1 MEVDVNF
8 LNVNRQHK
16 NIDMKKVSTFPPHIK
31 IENDISCLK
40 QFNNFMKNVSFTI
53 DYCYVCDEKKFI
65 QELII
70 CNISYLNTTL
80 KNMNTLLKL
89 NSKHHVSNDY
99 DMIPQ

>member
-8 LNVNRQHK
+8 LNVDKQHK
-16 NIDMKKVSTFPPHIK
+16 NIDMQKVSTFPPHIK
-31 IENDISCLK
+31 FENDIPCLK
-40 QFNNFMKNVSFTI
+40 QFHNFNKNVSF
-53 DYCYVCDEKKFI
+53 DYCCVCDEKTFI

-80 KNMNTLLKL
+80 KNMKTLLKL
-89 NSKHHVSNDY
+89 NPKHHVSNDY